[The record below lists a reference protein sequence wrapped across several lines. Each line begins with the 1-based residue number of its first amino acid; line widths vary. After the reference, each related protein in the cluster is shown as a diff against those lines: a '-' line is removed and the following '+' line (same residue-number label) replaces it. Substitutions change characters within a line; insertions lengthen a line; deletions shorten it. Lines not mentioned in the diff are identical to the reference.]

1 MVTIIYLPSPTMVFV
16 TIPMVFLSGT
26 MVSET
31 KTMVSVFEKISR

>member
-16 TIPMVFLSGT
+16 TNPMVFLSGT